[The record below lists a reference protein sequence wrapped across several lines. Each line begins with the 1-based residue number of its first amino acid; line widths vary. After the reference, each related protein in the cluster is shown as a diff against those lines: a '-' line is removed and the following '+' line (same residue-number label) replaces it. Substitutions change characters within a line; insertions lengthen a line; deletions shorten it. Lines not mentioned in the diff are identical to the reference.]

1 MLLLFF
7 QCVEMELVL
16 FKYTCLLIN
25 VSVLNVLRVTCTIFG
40 RQNPVE
46 VSPLK
51 RSHLSVRKARDDM
64 HRGLHGKFVWYRM
77 GQM

>member
-1 MLLLFF
+1 MFPHLTYY
-7 QCVEMELVL
+7 VSLVPSL
-16 FKYTCLLIN
+16 ADKT
-25 VSVLNVLRVTCTIFG
+25 
-40 RQNPVE
+40 VE